1 MSAKPS
7 IAMTEPELRAFV
19 SSAPYV
25 VICVPDGRGG
35 LVARAARHSV
45 SPLPDGAL
53 SGATLAL
60 GPSTVTRDLPAAR
73 GACAITDTNLA
84 YGGIKGALMNGA
96 LEADE
101 KGMRLNIARASGFD
115 FAKMPP
121 TRKG

>member
-1 MSAKPS
+1 MSKKPS

-19 SSAPYV
+19 ASASYV

-45 SPLPDGAL
+45 SASPDGAL

-60 GPSTVTRDLPAAR
+60 GPSAVTREIPAAQ
-73 GACAITDTNLA
+73 GACAITDTNVA
-84 YGGIKGALMNGA
+84 YGGIKGALMHGS

-101 KGMRLNIARASGFD
+101 NGARLKIERASGFD

-121 TRKG
+121 TRKD